1 MNIFT
6 SPLITDIFFFFGLI
20 VLVSLGLF
28 VYVLLKKEKTFQ
40 DKEAHAL
47 NNYQSILQS
56 GQNQAENIVEKAAD
70 LSAQMLAATG
80 QTKTD
85 VHNTL
90 DKAVQ
95 ELLQKDIDSLSLV
108 SAEYLKA
115 YKRNLTVTLQ
125 SIQEKSQVLLAAAL
139 ADLQKETIDNKSS
152 LQQFIDEELAEAR
165 TMIEQYKK
173 DQVSKAAAEVNE
185 LVVKSYREVMKKS
198 IPASYHQA
206 LLQEALEEAK
216 EDGIFL

>member
-40 DKEAHAL
+40 DKEVHAL

-80 QTKTD
+80 QTKAD

-125 SIQEKSQVLLAAAL
+125 SIQEKSQALLATAL

-152 LQQFIDEELAEAR
+152 LQQFIDKELAEAR
-165 TMIEQYKK
+165 TMIDQYKK
-173 DQVSKAAAEVNE
+173 DQLSKAAAEVNE

-198 IPASYHQA
+198 IPASYHQE